1 MRSFF
6 VVLGSFYACF
16 GSISDK
22 NMMFAL
28 KAIKSYTDS
37 NLLKRCIPM
46 TDSFVDKI
54 KDAFEGILRD
64 RKKLVKILSVMLIL
78 AVAAVLKI
86 IDSSRAD
93 ITIESA
99 ETAQETDAE
108 EEAYEDTQTIFVDI
122 GGAVVNPGVY
132 QVTKDTRLYE
142 VIDMAGGPK
151 EDADMDSVNRASFV
165 EDCQKIIIPVKGS
178 SGDNVGDLSSGS
190 VSPGITAEGLVN
202 INTATLD
209 ELKTL
214 NGIGDVIA
222 ERIVD
227 YRSSNAFKS
236 KEDIMS
242 VNGIGKAIYEKI
254 KDHIIC

>member
-1 MRSFF
+1 M
-6 VVLGSFYACF
+6 
-16 GSISDK
+16 
-22 NMMFAL
+22 N
-28 KAIKSYTDS
+28 DS
-37 NLLKRCIPM
+37 V
-46 TDSFVDKI
+46 VDKI
-54 KDAFEGILRD
+54 KDALESILND

-78 AVAAVLKI
+78 VVAAVLKI
-86 IDSSRAD
+86 HDSSKAD

-99 ETAQETDAE
+99 ETAQETDTE
-108 EEAYEDTQTIFVDI
+108 EVYEDSQIIYVDI

-142 VIDMAGGPK
+142 VIDMAGGLK
-151 EDADMDSVNRASFV
+151 DDADMDSVNRAAFV
-165 EDCQKIIIPVKGS
+165 EDCQKIVIPVKGS
-178 SGDNVGDLSSGS
+178 SGNGDGDGDASSVTASSG
-190 VSPGITAEGLVN
+190 ITSEGLVN

-222 ERIVD
+222 ERIIE

-236 KEDIMS
+236 KEDVML

-254 KDHIIC
+254 KDRIIC